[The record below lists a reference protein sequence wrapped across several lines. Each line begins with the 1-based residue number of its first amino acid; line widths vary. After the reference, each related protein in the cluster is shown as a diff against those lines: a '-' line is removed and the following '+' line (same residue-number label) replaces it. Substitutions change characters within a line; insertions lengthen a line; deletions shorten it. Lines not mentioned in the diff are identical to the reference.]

1 MAEELRN
8 MTVSIGFDIPRSPLS
23 GLNREMNQFTRHTT
37 TASSA
42 MGSFSSANRGMIR
55 ESRALNRAVNRQ
67 TEFIRRLSG
76 TSGMTATQLADDW
89 AHMSTEMRRSFIQ
102 NHNQLIV
109 HQRDLLGVEE
119 NMRRLGNQMGH
130 YTGTTSDFMNEV
142 QRLGREH
149 RRISD
154 QMINN
159 DMSLRQGFIPT
170 VATMSTMSTQ
180 SDKIRANYE
189 RMGRAIYNV
198 NRPFLAVTN
207 NLERMARSGNAAQL
221 ALEMLGP
228 NASMKALQDQ
238 VRLINQG
245 VMRQQAVVVAAGI
258 AWLGFTAIL
267 ANAALGPDPAEVRAE
282 QDQLTQIYKEEWRK
296 RVDEISHFVGIFEK
310 VSVPKVKPSDVM
322 KAMQSQL
329 KAVQTWRKSLQS
341 LIKKGVDEG
350 LIKELQKAGPAA
362 AYEIRAI
369 DRMSQPELDKY
380 VQTWRD
386 KMSLARTQAT
396 DELTKL
402 KQQTDAKIKELQ
414 DSIKPLGAAWEKF
427 KGTWATA
434 LKPFVDL
441 WGQLAAGFVTIGT
454 KIGEFVN
461 YLNSISP
468 WITKLAGM
476 FIYLVATFT
485 LLLSPLAVGIGYI
498 MGVRAAFTALWM
510 LISPLV
516 TGLGAMMGTV
526 LLVSGVVLGLGVALY
541 LLWTRSETFRNG
553 VIKGWNAIKS
563 AAVSVYGFIRPYIMQ
578 AIGAV
583 TTFVGQKLA
592 QLKTFWDENGAMIL
606 QATKNFFTPIVFIV
620 RTVLGA
626 VWSVMKF
633 MWPVVL
639 LLVKSVWSNIRGVI
653 DGALKIIMGLAKIFG
668 GLFTGNFSKMWEGV
682 KQVFFGAIQFVWN
695 LINLMM
701 FAKILSAGKMFIT
714 GFRDVFVGLWAG
726 LRTLFTKSVTNVKN
740 TVQYGFTAMKL
751 LGQTI
756 MTGFKN
762 SINGIWTA
770 IHGNIRGMLGRIGTS
785 IKTAWTTARTE
796 TKTLFGMIKDD
807 VTGVFKNIVQAAKDL
822 PGKIG
827 RGISSMAGRVEE
839 GIGTFAGK
847 VFSGFKKVVNGA
859 IDGINWAMKGIGLET
874 TIELWKP
881 PKYAKGTSFHPGG
894 PAILGDG
901 GGPELYRTPS
911 GHVGLSPGRDTLMN
925 LPKGTEV
932 LPYKQ
937 SMQLLNAGLPAYK
950 SGAKGKGENGSVL
963 HDAVNKGKNIA
974 GKAWD
979 TTKNVAGNVKEAAF
993 DVWSYISNPSKLA
1006 SKIFKE
1012 FGVEFPKM
1020 SGAAYEFGKGSVSFL
1035 KDKTIGFLKE
1045 QLAGLSFVGSESKD
1059 PGAVGPGSGYGGM
1072 MKYVEAVYNSVKSR
1086 FGKTHFMGGYN
1097 NRNVVGGSSKSMHA
1111 YGRAF
1116 DIGGSHETMSKIA
1129 EYLRTTASQLQYVIY
1144 NRRIAGPGM
1153 GKAWR
1158 RYTGLNPHTDHV
1170 HADFKAVRNS
1180 IPGDIGKSTGSASA
1194 WRDDIIRAAAQMKEF
1209 VTPSEIN
1216 GIVAQIQRESTGNQ
1230 RIVQSPLVR
1239 DVNTRNGNPAKGLLQ
1254 YIPQTFAKY
1263 RMKGYGDIFNGYHQL
1278 LAFFNNRNWR
1288 RDLPYGKRGWGPT
1301 GLRKYATGGIAWRP
1315 QIASLAENGWKEFI
1329 IPTQPSMRKN
1339 AHALLQQ
1346 ANHELGYTPES
1357 SGSSYTS
1364 SSGGSRPVINFNP
1377 TINIDMS
1384 GNSNNSVDVEKAIR
1398 KALDEQWQRLISIYG
1413 IEVVR

>member
-1 MAEELRN
+1 MTENLRD

-23 GLNREMNQFTRHTT
+23 GLNREMNQFTRNTT

-42 MGSFSSANRGMIR
+42 MGSFASANRGMIR
-55 ESRALNRAVNRQ
+55 ESQALNRAVNRQ
-67 TEFIRRLSG
+67 TEFIRRLSS

-89 AHMSTEMRRSFIQ
+89 AHMSAEMRRSFIQ
-102 NHNQLIV
+102 NHNQLIE

-130 YTGTTSDFMNEV
+130 YTGTTGDFMSEIR
-142 QRLGREH
+142 RLGREH

-154 QMINN
+154 EMINS
-159 DMSLRQGFIPT
+159 DMTLRQGFIQT
-170 VATMSTMSTQ
+170 LATMSAMSTQ
-180 SDKIRANYE
+180 SNKISANYE

-207 NLERMARSGNAAQL
+207 NLERIARSGNAAQL

-238 VRLINQG
+238 ITLINQG
-245 VMRQQAVVVAAGI
+245 IMRQQSVLMVAGV

-267 ANAALGPDPAEVRAE
+267 ANAAFGPDPAEVRAE
-282 QDQLTQIYKEEWRK
+282 QDQLTRIYKEEWRK

-329 KAVQTWRKSLQS
+329 KAMETWRSSLQS
-341 LIKKGVDEG
+341 LAKKGVDEG

-369 DRMSQPELDKY
+369 DRMSKPELDKY
-380 VQTWRD
+380 VQTWQK
-386 KMSLARTQAT
+386 KMKLARTQAT

-402 KQQTDAKIKELQ
+402 KQQTDSKIKELQ

-427 KGTWATA
+427 KGTWATV

-476 FIYLVATFT
+476 FLYLAVTFT
-485 LLLSPLAVGIGYI
+485 VLLSPLAIGIGYF
-498 MGVRAAFTALWM
+498 MGLRAAFTAAWVV
-510 LISPLV
+510 IAPLV

-541 LLWTRSETFRNG
+541 LLWNRSETFRNG
-553 VIKGWNAIKS
+553 VINGWNSIKS
-563 AAVSVYGFIRPYIMQ
+563 AAISVFNFLKPYIMQ

-583 TTFVGQKLA
+583 TTFVGQKLT
-592 QLKTFWDENGAMIL
+592 QIKDFWNENGAMIL

-633 MWPVVL
+633 VWPAVL

-714 GFRDVFVGLWAG
+714 GFRDVFVGLWTG

-770 IHGNIRGMLGRIGTS
+770 IHGNIRGMLGKIGTS

-847 VFSGFKKVVNGA
+847 VFSGFKKVINGA
-859 IDGINWAMKGIGLET
+859 IDGINWAMKGIGLNDM
-874 TIELWKP
+874 TITPWNP
-881 PKYAKGTSFHPGG
+881 PKYAKGTNFHPGG

-925 LPKGTEV
+925 LPRGTEV
-932 LPYKQ
+932 LPHRQ
-937 SMQLLNAGLPAYK
+937 SMTLLNAGLPAYK
-950 SGAKGKGENGSVL
+950 SGVEGKGKEGSLL
-963 HDAVNKGKNIA
+963 HDAVHKAKNI
-974 GKAWD
+974 
-979 TTKNVAGNVKEAAF
+979 VGNVKEAAF
-993 DVWSYISNPSKLA
+993 DVWSYISNPTKLA

-1012 FGVEFPKM
+1012 FGVTFPKM
-1020 SGAAYEFGKGSVSFL
+1020 SGAIHEFGKGSVSFL
-1035 KDKTIGFLKE
+1035 KDKTVGFLKE

-1097 NRNVVGGSSKSMHA
+1097 DRNVVGGSSKSMHA

-1129 EYLRTTASQLQYVIY
+1129 EYLRTTASNLQYVIY
-1144 NRRIAGPGM
+1144 NRRIAGPGV
-1153 GKAWR
+1153 GKSWR
-1158 RYTGLNPHTDHV
+1158 KYTGLNPHTDHV

-1180 IPGDIGKSTGSASA
+1180 IPGEVGKFTGSASA
-1194 WRDDIIRAAAQMKEF
+1194 WRDDIIRAAAQMKEL

-1216 GIVAQIQRESTGNQ
+1216 GIIAQIQRESTGNQ

-1278 LAFFNNRNWR
+1278 LAFFNNTNWR
-1288 RDLPYGKRGWGPT
+1288 KDLPYGRRGWGPT
-1301 GLRKYATGGIAWRP
+1301 GLRKYATGGIAWKP

-1346 ANHELGYTPES
+1346 ANQELGYTPES
-1357 SGSSYTS
+1357 SGSSYRS

-1384 GNSNNSVDVEKAIR
+1384 GNSNNSVDVERAIR

>member
-1 MAEELRN
+1 MTENLRD
-8 MTVSIGFDIPRSPLS
+8 MIVSIGFEIPRSPLS
-23 GLNREMNQFTRHTT
+23 GLNREMNQFTRNTT

-42 MGSFSSANRGMIR
+42 MGSFASANRGMIR
-55 ESRALNRAVNRQ
+55 ESQALNRAVNRQ
-67 TEFIRRLSG
+67 TEFIRRLSS

-89 AHMSTEMRRSFIQ
+89 AHMSAEMRRSFIQ
-102 NHNQLIV
+102 NHNQLIE

-130 YTGTTSDFMNEV
+130 YTGTTGDFMSEIR
-142 QRLGREH
+142 RLGREH

-154 QMINN
+154 EMINS
-159 DMSLRQGFIPT
+159 DMTLRQGFIQT

-180 SDKIRANYE
+180 SNKISANYE

-238 VRLINQG
+238 ITLINQG
-245 VMRQQAVVVAAGI
+245 IMRQQSVLMVAGV

-267 ANAALGPDPAEVRAE
+267 ANAALGPDPSEVRAE
-282 QDQLTQIYKEEWRK
+282 QDQLTRIYKEEWRK

-329 KAVQTWRKSLQS
+329 KAMETWRSSLQS
-341 LIKKGVDEG
+341 LAKKGVDEG

-369 DRMSQPELDKY
+369 DRMSKPELDKY
-380 VQTWRD
+380 VQTWQK
-386 KMSLARTQAT
+386 KMKLARTQAT

-402 KQQTDAKIKELQ
+402 KQQTDSKIKELQ

-476 FIYLVATFT
+476 FLYLAVTFT
-485 LLLSPLAVGIGYI
+485 VLLSPLAIGIGYF
-498 MGVRAAFTALWM
+498 MGLRAAFTAAWVV
-510 LISPLV
+510 IAPLV

-583 TTFVGQKLA
+583 VQFGREKLA
-592 QLKTFWDENGAMIL
+592 QLRLFWQENGAQIL
-606 QATKNFFTPIVFIV
+606 QAAKNFFTPIVFIV
-620 RTVLGA
+620 RTTLGA

-633 MWPVVL
+633 IWPL
-639 LLVKSVWSNIRGVI
+639 ALQLIKSVWSNIRGVI
-653 DGALKIIMGLAKIFG
+653 DGALKIIMGLAKVFA
-668 GLFTGNFSKMWEGV
+668 GLFTGDFHKMWEGI
-682 KQVFFGAIQFVWN
+682 KQVFSGAIQFVWN
-695 LINLMM
+695 YINLLM
-701 FAKILSAGKMFIT
+701 FGRILKAGKLFYDGLKVIISTLWTTLKNLFMNGVKSAGKFVSS
-714 GFRDVFVGLWAG
+714 GFRAMHN
-726 LRTLFTKSVTNVKN
+726 SVDNFMILIRDNV
-740 TVQYGFTAMKL
+740 
-751 LGQTI
+751 
-756 MTGFKN
+756 
-762 SINGIWTA
+762 
-770 IHGNIRGMLGRIGTS
+770 
-785 IKTAWTTARTE
+785 TTR
-796 TKTLFGMIKDD
+796 FR
-807 VTGVFKNIVQAAKDL
+807 NIVDAAKAL

-827 RGISSMAGRVEE
+827 QGIKSMAGKALDGVKAF
-839 GIGTFAGK
+839 GNTFARGLGK
-847 VFSGFKKVVNGA
+847 VINGA
-859 IDGINWAMKGIGLET
+859 IDGLNWAMGKLSIDFEIPT
-874 TIELWKP
+874 WP
-881 PKYAKGTSFHPGG
+881 VPQYAKGTNFHPGG
-894 PAILGDG
+894 PAIVGEK
-901 GGPELYRTPS
+901 GPELYRTPS
-911 GHVGLSPGRDTLMN
+911 GYVGLTPGKDTFMN
-925 LPKGTEV
+925 LPRGTEV
-932 LPYKQ
+932 LPNRQ
-937 SMQLLNAGLPAYK
+937 SMALLNAGLPAYAK
-950 SGAKGKGENGSVL
+950 GAKGSKGNVL
-963 HDAVNKGKNIA
+963 E
-974 GKAWD
+974 KAWEG
-979 TTKNVAGNVKEAAF
+979 TKNAAGAAWEGTKNVASSVKDKAF
-993 DVWSYISNPSKLA
+993 DVWSYISNPTKLA
-1006 SKIFKE
+1006 SKLFKE
-1012 FGVEFPKM
+1012 FGVTFPKM
-1020 SGAAYEFGKGSVSFL
+1020 NGAAYELGKGSVNFL
-1035 KDKTIGFLKE
+1035 KDKTVGFLKKK
-1045 QLAGLSFVGSESKD
+1045 LTGLSF
-1059 PGAVGPGSGYGGM
+1059 GSGAAPNIKGGG
-1072 MKYVEAVYNSVKSR
+1072 A
-1086 FGKTHFMGGYN
+1086 
-1097 NRNVVGGSSKSMHA
+1097 
-1111 YGRAF
+1111 
-1116 DIGGSHETMSKIA
+1116 
-1129 EYLRTTASQLQYVIY
+1129 
-1144 NRRIAGPGM
+1144 
-1153 GKAWR
+1153 AWR
-1158 RYTGLNPHTDHV
+1158 NEIL
-1170 HADFKAVRNS
+1170 
-1180 IPGDIGKSTGSASA
+1180 
-1194 WRDDIIRAAAQMKEF
+1194 RAAAQMKEV
-1209 VTPSEIN
+1209 VTASEVN
-1216 GIVAQIQRESTGNQ
+1216 GIIAQIQRESTGNQ

-1239 DVNTRNGNPAKGLLQ
+1239 DINTRNGNPAKGLLQ

-1288 RDLPYGKRGWGPT
+1288 RDLPYGRRGWGPT
-1301 GLRKYATGGIAWRP
+1301 GARKYATGGIAHFP
-1315 QIASLAENGWKEFI
+1315 QLATLAENGWKEYI

-1346 ANHELGYTPES
+1346 ANQELGYTPES

-1364 SSGGSRPVINFNP
+1364 SSGGSRPIINFNP
-1377 TINIDMS
+1377 TINIEVKGTSDS
-1384 GNSNNSVDVEKAIR
+1384 SVSEMKRVAQEM
-1398 KALDEQWQRLISIYG
+1398 LDEQWQRLISIYG